1 MNNILKISFVLL
13 LILSIKNTYA
23 QTKPDGILFQAVARD
38 GAGNAAASRTIYVK
52 ISILKSTATGEN
64 IYNETHQVLS
74 NDEGIFTVIIG
85 KGVRTSGVASLSNI
99 DWRAAVYFFNV
110 NMAIA
115 PSIPTPG
122 WDPNKEYVDL
132 GSSQIWSVPYSFF
145 SERAIIADSAETI
158 KTLLPGSKGGT
169 GVVNEGKT
177 ITLAKNFKLT
187 GLGDLTLNTQ
197 GPTTLTLPLSG
208 KFITDVSRDTLSNK
222 TYLSPI
228 LIGSPKAVSPA
239 ITSSDSSIATTQYV
253 TKLLGIDTSILNKK
267 IDSITFATKTNIGEK
282 LNISDT
288 VAMLSNRFARDTVS
302 LSNRIDSSL
311 KIKDTATML
320 SNRFARDTVN
330 LSKRIDKLN
339 SSSGELASGKLN
351 ISDTSVMLSLRIER
365 DTASLSRRI
374 NLKFDSAQFNPKLK
388 TYLDSLKYLNYTK
401 SDSLYVKGNTSIDSN
416 LIVKGDLSVGGR
428 LTLNSGLVFNDSL
441 IVKRGARI
449 DSSLLLKGKLYLNDS
464 LLAKGNVKIDKSLLV
479 NKNVN
484 INDSLTVNSVTR
496 LNDSLRVVGNALID
510 SNLTIK
516 GKLSIDGGFNFR
528 DSLTVARGARID
540 SSLLLKGKL
549 FLGDSL
555 LVRNSVKIDSNIYIK
570 GNFRLGGDLILDS
583 GLFRRNF
590 VVNLGEGVKFGRYN
604 YKDTIQAKGKSIDEV
619 FYDILTDITHPVY
632 TLPTLNIFYLPKI
645 DSSTTFKELTYE
657 IGSNIGT
664 INFSSKYVQNDAGSI
679 ISQVYKKNGID
690 LGGSSDNI
698 ISLISILKYTS
709 VINYNTG
716 PTKFNRIGNLDTT
729 GRILANALLSDTII
743 LKPISKNYWGSSD
756 SINIANAQF
765 IGTDTTVNNS
775 GLATSAAKG
784 SFNITITSGE
794 KYIYYAY
801 PASYPDLTSIMVGPF
816 ESIDAFEKTQR
827 NITNSQGYSQ
837 LYKIYVSINNFS
849 DKVEKI
855 VIN

>member
-1 MNNILKISFVLL
+1 MNNIVKISFLLL
-13 LILSIKNTYA
+13 LIFSIKNTYA

-52 ISILKSTATGEN
+52 IAILKNTATGEN

-85 KGVRTSGVASLSNI
+85 KGLRTSGVASLLNI
-99 DWRAAVYFFNV
+99 DWRASIYFFNV

-145 SERAIIADSAETI
+145 SERAIVADSAETI
-158 KTLLPGSKGGT
+158 KTLLPGSRGGT

-208 KFITDVSRDTLSNK
+208 KFITDVSQDTLSNK

-253 TKLLGIDTSILNKK
+253 TKLLGIDTAILNKK
-267 IDSITFATKTNIGEK
+267 IDSISFATKSNISDK

-302 LSNRIDSSL
+302 LSNRIDSAL
-311 KIKDTATML
+311 KIKDTAAML

-351 ISDTSVMLSLRIER
+351 ISDTSVMLALRIER

-388 TYLDSLKYLNYTK
+388 IYLDSLKYLKYTK
-401 SDSLYVKGNTSIDSN
+401 GDSLYVKGNTSIDSN
-416 LIVKGDLSVGGR
+416 LLVKGDLSVGGR

-449 DSSLLLKGKLYLNDS
+449 DSSLLLKGKLFLNDS
-464 LLAKGNVKIDKSLLV
+464 LLVK
-479 NKNVN
+479 
-484 INDSLTVNSVTR
+484 
-496 LNDSLRVVGNALID
+496 
-510 SNLTIK
+510 
-516 GKLSIDGGFNFR
+516 
-528 DSLTVARGARID
+528 
-540 SSLLLKGKL
+540 
-549 FLGDSL
+549 
-555 LVRNSVKIDSNIYIK
+555 NSVKIDSNLYIK

-590 VVNLGEGVKFGRYN
+590 IVNLGEGVKFGRYN
-604 YKDTIQAKGKSIDEV
+604 FKDTIQAKGKSIDEV

-632 TLPTLNIFYLPKI
+632 TLPTLKILYLPSV
-645 DSSTTFKELTYE
+645 DSSTTFKELTFE
-657 IGSNIGT
+657 IGANIGT
-664 INFSSKYVQNDAGSI
+664 VNFSSKYAQNDAGSI
-679 ISQVYKKNGID
+679 SSQVYKKNGVD

-698 ISLISILKYTS
+698 SSLISILRYTS

-716 PTKFNRIGNLDTT
+716 PTKINRIGNLDTT
-729 GRILANALLSDTII
+729 GRILANSVISDTII

-756 SINIANAQF
+756 SINISNVEF
-765 IGTDTTVNNS
+765 LGTDTIINNS
-775 GLATSAAKG
+775 GFATSATKG
-784 SFNITITSGE
+784 TFNIIITSGE

-801 PASYPDLTSIMVGPF
+801 PATYPDLTSIMVGPF
-816 ESIDAFEKTQR
+816 ESIDAFEKTER

-855 VIN
+855 IIN

>member
-13 LILSIKNTYA
+13 LILSIENTYA

-52 ISILKSTATGEN
+52 IAILKSTATGEN

-99 DWRAAVYFFNV
+99 DWRASVYFFNV

-169 GVVNEGKT
+169 GVVNDGKT

-187 GLGDLTLNTQ
+187 GLGDLTLNTL

-222 TYLSPI
+222 TYISPI
-228 LIGSPKAVSPA
+228 LIGSPKAVSPS

-253 TKLLGIDTSILNKK
+253 TKLLGIDTAILNKK
-267 IDSITFATKTNIGEK
+267 IDSITIATKTNIGEK

-311 KIKDTATML
+311 KLKDTAAML

-351 ISDTSVMLSLRIER
+351 ISDTSVMLSLRIDR
-365 DTASLSRRI
+365 DTASMSRRV
-374 NLKFDSAQFNPKLK
+374 NLKFDSAQFNPKIK
-388 TYLDSLKYLNYTK
+388 TYLDSLKYLKYTK

-441 IVKRGARI
+441 IVK
-449 DSSLLLKGKLYLNDS
+449 
-464 LLAKGNVKIDKSLLV
+464 
-479 NKNVN
+479 
-484 INDSLTVNSVTR
+484 
-496 LNDSLRVVGNALID
+496 
-510 SNLTIK
+510 
-516 GKLSIDGGFNFR
+516 
-528 DSLTVARGARID
+528 RGARID

-619 FYDILTDITHPVY
+619 LFDILTDISHPVY
-632 TLPTLNIFYLPKI
+632 TLPTLNIFYPPKI
-645 DSSTTFKELTYE
+645 DSSTTSKELIYE
-657 IGSNIGT
+657 IGFNIGT
-664 INFSSKYVQNDAGSI
+664 LYFTSKYTQNDAGSI

-698 ISLISILKYTS
+698 SSLTSILSYST
-709 VINYNTG
+709 VVNYNTG
-716 PTKFNRIGNLDTT
+716 VTKINRIGNLDTT
-729 GRILANALLSDTII
+729 GRILANAVISDAII

-765 IGTDTTVNNS
+765 IGTDTTLNNS

-784 SFNITITSGE
+784 SFNITIASGE

-827 NITNSQGYSQ
+827 IVTNAQGYPQ